1 MRPETLA
8 PQAPKPCR
16 LAPAAVLSGSDGDL
30 AGSGTDLDVVAA
42 LDQVVVGASPVGLPG
57 GPDADVV
64 DGQPGG
70 PAPDA
75 DPDGHIGGPDQ
86 LEVAGSCTDPNPNDR
101 LRARQLHLEPGGA
114 PGDLQTREL
123 QVREIGRDIGHPH
136 AGLDGPRDPARERDR
151 TAGNVKAGPVL
162 DGHRAAI
169 DPDVGHLA

>member
-64 DGQPGG
+64 DG
-70 PAPDA
+70 
-75 DPDGHIGGPDQ
+75 
-86 LEVAGSCTDPNPNDR
+86 
-101 LRARQLHLEPGGA
+101 EPGGA

-136 AGLDGPRDPARERDR
+136 AGLDGPRDPAESVISPRV
-151 TAGNVKAGPVL
+151 T
-162 DGHRAAI
+162 
-169 DPDVGHLA
+169 